1 MPMPPHLAAA
11 LAKKR
16 GTAPKEDSAK
26 DERMEQERPTA
37 KLGKMLAK
45 ARK

>member
-16 GTAPKEDSAK
+16 GTAPKEDSTK
-26 DERMEQERPTA
+26 HEMMEKERPAA

-45 ARK
+45 AK